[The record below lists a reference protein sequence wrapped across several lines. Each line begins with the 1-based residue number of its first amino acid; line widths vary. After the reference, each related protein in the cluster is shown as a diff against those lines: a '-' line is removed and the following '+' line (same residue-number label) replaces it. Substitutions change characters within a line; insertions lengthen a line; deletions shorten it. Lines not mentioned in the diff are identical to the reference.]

1 MSPFLS
7 KLFFTLEATPTCAS
21 PDFRIV
27 PTERNSESLETWVDW
42 DTAIALAYAAE
53 QLFIAA
59 QALTSDLVSTGHGL
73 SVADARINALLQNSE
88 FLPAAISQRV
98 RKLHDCY
105 LRRRA
110 VAHQDASIARSLAN
124 DTMLALAEIRD
135 VLSGMEQRNRLV
147 A

>member
-1 MSPFLS
+1 
-7 KLFFTLEATPTCAS
+7 
-21 PDFRIV
+21 
-27 PTERNSESLETWVDW
+27 VDW

-59 QALTSDLVSTGHGL
+59 QALTSDLVSTDQAL
-73 SVADARINALLQNSE
+73 SVADARLTALLQNAE
-88 FLPAAISQRV
+88 FLPDGIGLRV

-110 VAHQDASIARSLAN
+110 AAHQDASIARSLAN
-124 DTMLALAEIRD
+124 DTMSALEEIRD
-135 VLSGMEQRNRLV
+135 ALSGMKRHRLV